1 MGVIWNIWNPWEQRI
16 CGKICG
22 VEFCGDDYDGP
33 LQCGLGVVYE
43 IIIMM
48 VIIILVI
55 YISLVILYKSPQS
68 LYNA

>member
-1 MGVIWNIWNPWEQRI
+1 M
-16 CGKICG
+16 
-22 VEFCGDDYDGP
+22 EFCGDDYDGP

-68 LYNA
+68 LYNAN